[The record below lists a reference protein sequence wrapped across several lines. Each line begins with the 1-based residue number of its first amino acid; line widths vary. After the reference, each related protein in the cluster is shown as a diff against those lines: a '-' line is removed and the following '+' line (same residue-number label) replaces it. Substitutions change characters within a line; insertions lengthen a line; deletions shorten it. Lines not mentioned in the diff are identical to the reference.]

1 MEEEEMMTDG
11 SDQNTKGKT
20 NGNGNGNPMSDEERA
35 RRTLQSQI
43 AGMAKEIERAL
54 PGKIGVERMMRI
66 VMTAILKT
74 PALAMCEPTTFFG
87 ALLQALQLGLEVNTP
102 LGQAYLIPRR
112 KNDKNGKF
120 LYWECNFQLGY
131 QGLLELCYR
140 SQQYEVISARIVY
153 DGDDFEHEYGSHQY
167 LRHIPRHTSENPIF
181 AYGYYKLKD
190 GGGDFVVWKYE
201 NALKHGEEFSDAFNS
216 KWAPWQKHA
225 ETQEA
230 MVRKT
235 MLKQVLKFA
244 PKSVELAEASTADG
258 HALLAGKYEDA
269 GSVKLRFDV
278 KQLEAPDQEA
288 QEFMN
293 QVNRAGNGQPEKE
306 TVPSTGSSATT
317 PQQTQ
322 AAATTEGTIPAQPKE
337 ATAGIAPQS
346 GNTGAVVRADVTNGS
361 GKGRDQVFGA
371 DEDAAMQEAYER
383 HMAGTLGPDFG

>member
-1 MEEEEMMTDG
+1 MKTDG
-11 SDQNTKGKT
+11 SDQNAKGQA
-20 NGNGNGNPMSDEERA
+20 NGNAKPMSDEERA
-35 RRTLQSQI
+35 RKTLQTQI
-43 AGMAKEIERAL
+43 TGMAKEFERAL

-74 PALAMCEPTTFFG
+74 PLLAMCEPTTFFG
-87 ALLQALQLGLEVNTP
+87 ALLQSLQLGLEVNTP
-102 LGQAYLIPRR
+102 LGQAYLIPRK

-140 SQQYEVISARIVY
+140 SKQYEIISARIVY
-153 DGDDFEHEYGSHQY
+153 EGDDFDYEYGSRQY
-167 LRHIPRHTSENPIF
+167 LRHTPRYTSEKPAF

-190 GGGDFVVWKYE
+190 GGEDFVVWKYE

-235 MLKQVLKFA
+235 MLKQVLHYA
-244 PKSVELAEASTADG
+244 PKSVELAEASTSDE
-258 HALLAGKYEDA
+258 HVLLAEKYEDA
-269 GSVKLRFDV
+269 GNVKLRFDV

-306 TVPSTGSSATT
+306 TVPAGGSSAAT
-317 PQQTQ
+317 PQQARATE
-322 AAATTEGTIPAQPKE
+322 AAAPAQPK
-337 ATAGIAPQS
+337 AGNAGIPPQG
-346 GNTGAVVRADVTNGS
+346 GNAGAAARTDTANGS
-361 GKGRDQVFGA
+361 RKGKGQLFGNEEEA
-371 DEDAAMQEAYER
+371 DLQEQYDR
-383 HMAGTLGPDFG
+383 RLAGVNGPDFG

>member
-1 MEEEEMMTDG
+1 MEEEEMKTDG
-11 SDQNTKGKT
+11 SDQNTKGQT
-20 NGNGNGNPMSDEERA
+20 NGNGNGKPMSDEERA
-35 RRTLQSQI
+35 RRTLQTQI
-43 AGMAKEIERAL
+43 TGMAKEFERAL

-74 PALAMCEPTTFFG
+74 PLLAMCEPTTFFG

-102 LGQAYLIPRR
+102 LGQAYLIPRK

-153 DGDDFEHEYGSHQY
+153 DGDDFEYEYGSHQY
-167 LRHIPRHTSENPIF
+167 LRHTPRHVSEKPTF
-181 AYGYYKLKD
+181 AYGYYKLKE

-216 KWAPWQKHA
+216 KRAPWQSHT

-244 PKSVELAEASTADG
+244 PKSVELAEASTADD
-258 HALLAGKYEDA
+258 HVLLAEKYEDA
-269 GSVKLRFDV
+269 GNVKLRFDV
-278 KQLEAPDQEA
+278 KQIEAPDQEA

-293 QVNRAGNGQPEKE
+293 QINRDGNGQAEKK
-306 TVPSTGSSATT
+306 TVPAAGSSAAA

-322 AAATTEGTIPAQPKE
+322 AAA
-337 ATAGIAPQS
+337 
-346 GNTGAVVRADVTNGS
+346 RADTVNGG
-361 GKGRDQVFGA
+361 GKGKDQLFGA
-371 DEDAAMQEAYER
+371 DEDAAMREAYER
-383 HMAGTLGPDFG
+383 HMAGTPGPDFG